1 MAPIELF
8 SQDPD
13 PGEELS
19 RLQDEVLSLKH
30 RLVTI
35 ESRLSTMESASG
47 RFGSSCSST
56 SYVPGQSM
64 PNAHFNENNTSVSSS
79 ALLSRRSPGIAST
92 SISGV
97 KAEARLST
105 HPASALSSRYGK
117 LRSIGQG
124 SRSLGRKGSASG
136 SFGVNSSDTS
146 QMPSKNPVA
155 FKNGICIVKDLR
167 LIGQMFL
174 TKNINTS
181 FERIV
186 DHHRIRSFPFISK
199 AATVEQVDH
208 AINEAFK
215 SQGHSLVADGQVG
228 FEYAYISAG
237 DHKLITLGPAGQP
250 RFELSGAVLAIEFSK
265 RECYIVVKSKLKFG
279 PYDEILRETAQVI
292 SEESDCDN
300 EPTFKSCPRCR
311 HRFGRGTYEE
321 HVFSCSTKI
330 SPLASRIKTEVDDE
344 DPLFTFTGTDDDGLS
359 SRSSSP
365 HAVEHACFCRTNSD
379 EQLLECSQPDCDKR
393 FVEAVWRQST
403 TGGNLGFARRPA
415 QAQTDAS
422 PDSAAAPSSSSPTKD
437 RKRTRE
443 DSQPKVKAP
452 AVRWSSRLTQK

>member
-1 MAPIELF
+1 
-8 SQDPD
+8 
-13 PGEELS
+13 
-19 RLQDEVLSLKH
+19 
-30 RLVTI
+30 
-35 ESRLSTMESASG
+35 
-47 RFGSSCSST
+47 
-56 SYVPGQSM
+56 M
-64 PNAHFNENNTSVSSS
+64 PNAHFNENKTSVGSS
-79 ALLSRRSPGIAST
+79 ALFSRRSPGIAST
-92 SISGV
+92 SRSGV

-117 LRSIGQG
+117 LRSIAQG

-136 SFGVNSSDTS
+136 SFGVDSSDTS

-155 FKNGICIVKDLR
+155 FKNGICLVKDRR

-174 TKNINTS
+174 TKNIKTS

-186 DHHRIRSFPFISK
+186 DHHRLRSFPFISK
-199 AATVEQVDH
+199 AATPEQVDH

-237 DHKLITLGPAGQP
+237 DHKLITLGPADQP
-250 RFELSGAVLAIEFSK
+250 RSELSGAVLAIEFSK
-265 RECYIVVKSKLKFG
+265 RECYIVVKSKLKFE

-321 HVFSCSTKI
+321 HVASCSTKI
-330 SPLASRIKTEVDDE
+330 TPLASRIKTEVDDE

-365 HAVEHACFCRTNSD
+365 QAVEHACFCRTNSD

-393 FVEAVWRQST
+393 FHRSCLEAIDDWREPWICKTCRIMRPMLPELSDLCSS
-403 TGGNLGFARRPA
+403 GPA

-422 PDSAAAPSSSSPTKD
+422 PDSAVAPSSSSPTKD